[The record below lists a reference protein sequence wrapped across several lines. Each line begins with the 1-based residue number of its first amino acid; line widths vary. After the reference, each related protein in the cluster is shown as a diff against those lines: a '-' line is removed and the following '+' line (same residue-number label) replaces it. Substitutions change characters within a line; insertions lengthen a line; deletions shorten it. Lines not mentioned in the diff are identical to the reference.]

1 MDYSG
6 GFEPFSVLRF
16 SQKFVD
22 RVANPKD
29 VIHFF
34 RHREQKE
41 NTGKLVIC
49 FFFKDIFSTFLLKV
63 YFWLYKVFVS
73 LQFFPL
79 VLASGSNSVVGV
91 WELLVAVASLLQSSG
106 L

>member
-1 MDYSG
+1 MLSIFSG
-6 GFEPFSVLRF
+6 TENKRKTQVSWLSV
-16 SQKFVD
+16 
-22 RVANPKD
+22 
-29 VIHFF
+29 
-34 RHREQKE
+34 
-41 NTGKLVIC
+41 